1 MGANWRFRYYPRPGF
16 FEGLARIIDL
26 GNTLDDHPRFRSAPE
41 ADTFALRSDWIIV
54 GQDIRNAI
62 GEFKVIEN
70 DKLTHVS

>member
-41 ADTFALRSDWIIV
+41 SDTFALRSDWIMV

-62 GEFKVIEN
+62 GEFK
-70 DKLTHVS
+70 KTAAK

>member
-1 MGANWRFRYYPRPGF
+1 MRANWRFYSYPRPGF

-26 GNTLDDHPRFRSAPE
+26 GNTLGNYPRFRSAPE
-41 ADTFALRSDWIIV
+41 SDTFALRSDWIMV